1 MQTIILDPWEVL
13 TAQYVASRLAAETAK
28 QTDTFDYAGKS
39 GLESNEDN
47 SLRVCLSEMAVA
59 KATGRYWSP
68 RFWDSN
74 LHTEMNARFS
84 DVSGGIGVRNV
95 RSYRKPIAVKKK
107 DLTCGDKFI
116 VGTYLDLSEP
126 HIVYT
131 PGFLSVEEAW
141 CVGIPDSSYKRVA
154 WDRFK
159 PLKVLHGSEIKDSVD
174 SRSERE
180 KE

>member
-1 MQTIILDPWEVL
+1 MQTIILEPFEVL
-13 TAQYVASRLAAETAK
+13 VAQFVASHLAAETAK
-28 QTDTFDYAGKS
+28 QNDTPDYAGKS

-68 RFWDSN
+68 RFWDSS

-84 DVSGGIGVRNV
+84 DVDGGIGVRNV
-95 RSYRKPIAVKKK
+95 RSHGKPIAVKKK

-131 PGFLSVEEAW
+131 PGFLPVEEAW
-141 CVGIPDSSYKRVA
+141 DMAIPDGSYKRVA
-154 WDRFK
+154 WDLFK
-159 PLKVLHGSEIKDSVD
+159 PLEVLHASKITESVD
-174 SRSERE
+174 RSHR
-180 KE
+180 